1 VYSLVRNYAEFCKN
15 EIYRIST
22 CKLNEK
28 SHQIVLDFQKRFTLI
43 FELYQRVD
51 EHERGSNLICHAN
64 SLYQLLDQFDEMNLQ
79 SNFVTKRPSYVKL
92 LEKIKDTLYQACK
105 SDQGTKDPS
114 SYEDQTYDN
123 RAFVY
128 YRYLDLQE
136 RAI

>member
-1 VYSLVRNYAEFCKN
+1 M
-15 EIYRIST
+15 
-22 CKLNEK
+22 
-28 SHQIVLDFQKRFTLI
+28 LDFQKRVTLI

-51 EHERGSNLICHAN
+51 EHERGNNLICHAN

-92 LEKIKDTLYQACK
+92 LEKIKDTLHAACA
-105 SDQGTKDPS
+105 SDLGSKDPS
-114 SYEDQTYDN
+114 SYLDQTYDN
-123 RAFVY
+123 RAFVT